1 MKNTVLL
8 ICAVLTVNTVAAV
21 CPAWNENSVYNQ
33 GDDVCYNNQAYE
45 VAPNVYNISGYDY
58 RPDGPY
64 AHFWQATDD
73 CDCEEPQQTP
83 WLPSTN
89 GIYYTGG
96 NVGIGREPDSDYEL
110 DVAGDAKIEDVL
122 YTEIIRATNTISVWV
137 QGTSRFAHMDTN
149 EIYIQNGMARKTR
162 IKADQTE
169 IYEAGKGTTYL
180 RAGDITTP
188 ELNAGVVNTDEIK
201 VNGELFAKQVT
212 VTLDAFPDY
221 VFSPSHKLKSLSE
234 IEEYIEKYGM
244 LPGMPSESEV
254 KAEGV
259 ELGELN
265 VKLLEK
271 IEEMTLH
278 LINLEK
284 KNNAL
289 EARIKEIEKKK

>member
-8 ICAVLTVNTVAAV
+8 ICAVLTVNTIAGV
-21 CPAWNENSVYNQ
+21 CPAWNETAVYNQ

-73 CDCEEPQQTP
+73 CDCEEPQQKLWMP
-83 WLPSTN
+83 RSNDIYNTN
-89 GIYYTGG
+89 TGG
-96 NVGIGREPDSDYEL
+96 VCIGGVQTSPGVKFEVDGKSRFNDDIKIQDMDGKYAEIKSVGFR
-110 DVAGDAKIEDVL
+110 IEDPVNNASL
-122 YTEIIRATNTISVWV
+122 HFNTL
-137 QGTSRFAHMDTN
+137 QN
-149 EIYIQNGMARKTR
+149 EIVVSSRGLSTLISPASVTTDNIHASSVFAEGMN
-162 IKADQTE
+162 I
-169 IYEAGKGTTYL
+169 
-180 RAGDITTP
+180 
-188 ELNAGVVNTDEIK
+188 
-201 VNGELFAKQVT
+201 NGELTAKQVT

-221 VFSPSHKLKSLSE
+221 VFSPSHKLKSLPE
-234 IEEYIEKYGM
+234 IEAYIREHGT

-259 ELGELN
+259 DLGKLN

-284 KNNAL
+284 KNKTL
-289 EARIKEIEKKK
+289 EKKVSILENRVENK